1 MIRWHRSWQ
10 AVIRMTQIETHQ
22 SYIYAAAVV
31 TEEVNAP
38 KYVIAQAKAFLSIAN
53 GEDVKYCIN
62 LKILKTIDK
71 LLKLMVMPKGLKAGQ
86 SIYDATIGY
95 QWFFYIA
102 TLCVVYR
109 DNPQRRR
116 YETALLEI
124 ARKNFKT
131 YTIAV
136 LFLLLFFLEPKF
148 SKFYSVAPDGSLSR
162 EVREAIVEI
171 IKASPALR
179 PEEEPERYF
188 KIRLNDITYKPGD
201 SLYIPLNYSN
211 SRLDGRLPSA
221 FLVDE
226 AGALPNPY
234 AIQAMRSGQ
243 LTIRNKLGVIIS
255 TKYPR
260 TQNPFEDEVS
270 YAQKVLNGTIQD
282 ETIFALLY
290 EPDNSKE
297 WMMDDS
303 VLRHANPAAMEVP
316 EIWEDL
322 LKKRARAIEVETE
335 RENFL
340 CKHCNIT
347 YQGLGTECYI
357 AIDDVRACKVAD
369 KLDWTGMSVYLGV
382 DLAITDDNCSV
393 AMVGL
398 DDYENVWGEAIAF
411 VPEDRIEEKN
421 AAEHIDYRRFIEAM
435 KCIACGGRIVDYS
448 VIEDFVFDIEGKYG
462 VTVLGIAY
470 DRANAMSSA
479 QKWERG
485 RENVPGKPDHP
496 GYETVVVRQHS
507 DTLHPATKLLYELI
521 MERRFRYD
529 ENQLLEINFENARCT
544 FDTNKNRYV
553 NKRRSNGKVDMV
565 VALINAVYLL
575 QQNEYLSEQ
584 TDWVVQST

>member
-1 MIRWHRSWQ
+1 MK
-10 AVIRMTQIETHQ
+10 MTRIEDHP
-22 SYIYAAAVV
+22 SYRYAAAVV
-31 TEEVNAP
+31 AGTVEAP
-38 KYVIAQAKAFLSIAN
+38 KYVISQARDFLTVANEEDPEFSIN
-53 GEDVKYCIN
+53 R
-62 LKILKTIDK
+62 KILRKIDK

-86 SIYDATIGY
+86 SIYDASVGY
-95 QWFFYIA
+95 QWLFYVA

-109 DNPQRRR
+109 EDPKRRR
-116 YETALLEI
+116 YETAVLEI

-136 LFLLLFFLEPKF
+136 LFILLFFLEPKF
-148 SKFYSVAPDGSLSR
+148 SKFFSVAPDGSLSR

-188 KIRLNDITYKPGD
+188 KIRLNDITYKPND

-260 TQNPFEDEVS
+260 TQNPFEDEIN
-270 YAQKVLNGTIQD
+270 YAKKVLSGTIQD
-282 ETIFALLY
+282 KTLFALLY
-290 EPDNSKE
+290 EPDNTKD
-297 WMMDDS
+297 WMTDDT
-303 VLRHANPAAMEVP
+303 VLQHANPAAMEVP
-316 EIWEDL
+316 EIWADL
-322 LKKRARAIEVETE
+322 LKKRARAIEVESE

-357 AIDDVRACKVAD
+357 AIDEVRACKVED
-369 KLDWTGMSVYLGV
+369 KLQWEGMSVYLGV
-382 DLAITDDNCSV
+382 DLAMTNDNCAV
-393 AMVGL
+393 AMASV
-398 DDYENVWGEAIAF
+398 DDDENIQADVIAF

-421 AAEHIDYRRFIEAM
+421 AAEHIDYRRFIEAC
-435 KCIACGGRIVDYS
+435 KCVACGGKIVDYG
-448 VIEDFVFDIEGKYG
+448 VIEDFVFDIEEKYG
-462 VTVLGIAY
+462 VTVVGIAY
-470 DRANAMSSA
+470 DRMNAMSSA
-479 QKWERG
+479 QRWERG
-485 RENVPGKPDHP
+485 RENMPGKPDHD
-496 GYETVVVRQHS
+496 GYQTVVVRQHS
-507 DTLHPATKLLYELI
+507 DTLHQPTKLLYEMIL
-521 MERRFRYD
+521 ERRFRYE
-529 ENQLLEINFENARCT
+529 ENLLLEINFENARCT
-544 FDTNKNRYV
+544 FDTNQNRYV
-553 NKRRSNGKVDMV
+553 NKKRSIGKVDMV
-565 VALINAVYLL
+565 VALINAIYLL

>member
-1 MIRWHRSWQ
+1 MIKAH
-10 AVIRMTQIETHQ
+10 H
-22 SYIYAAAVV
+22 SYLYAADVV
-31 TEEVNAP
+31 AGRVAAP
-38 KYVIAQAKAFLSIAN
+38 KYVILQAQEFLRIADGDD
-53 GEDVKYCIN
+53 GEFTIN
-62 LKILKTIDK
+62 IKTLKTIDK

-95 QWFFYIA
+95 QWLFYIA
-102 TLCVVYR
+102 TLCVAYR
-109 DNPQRRR
+109 GDLKRRR

-136 LFLLLFFLEPKF
+136 LFILLFFLEPKF
-148 SKFYSVAPDGSLSR
+148 SKFFSVAPDGTLSR
-162 EVREAIVEI
+162 EVKAAIEEI

-179 PEEEPERYF
+179 PEEEAERYF
-188 KIRLNDITYKPGD
+188 KIRLNDITYKAKD
-201 SLYIPLNYSN
+201 SQYIPLNYSN

-260 TQNPFEDEVS
+260 TQNPFEDETD
-270 YAQKVLNGTIQD
+270 YAKKVLSGTIQD
-282 ETIFALLY
+282 KTLFALLY
-290 EPDNSKE
+290 EPDDTKS
-297 WMMDDS
+297 WMTDDM
-303 VLRHANPAAMEVP
+303 VLKHANPAALEIP

-322 LKKRARAIEVETE
+322 LKKRARAIEVESE

-347 YQGLGTECYI
+347 YQGLGTESYI
-357 AIDDVRACKVAD
+357 AIEDVRACKAD
-369 KLDWTGMSVYLGV
+369 GKLSWEGMTVYLGV
-382 DLAITDDNCSV
+382 DLSMSNDNCSV
-393 AMVGL
+393 AMAGL
-398 DDYENVWGEAIAF
+398 DDEDRIQAEVIAF

-421 AAEHIDYRRFIEAM
+421 AAEHIDYRRFIESA
-435 KCIACGGRIVDYS
+435 KCIACGGKIVDYGA
-448 VIEDFVFDIEGKYG
+448 IEDYVFDIEEKYG
-462 VTVLGIAY
+462 VTVMGIAY
-470 DRANAMSSA
+470 DRYNAMSSA
-479 QKWERG
+479 QRWERG
-485 RENVPGKPDHP
+485 REERNGKLEHD
-496 GYETVVVRQHS
+496 GYPTVVVRQHS
-507 DTLHPATKLLYELI
+507 DTLHPPTKLLYEMIL
-521 MERRFRYD
+521 EQRFRYE

-553 NKRRSNGKVDMV
+553 NKKRSIGKVDMV

-575 QQNEYLSEQ
+575 QQNEYLGDGE
-584 TDWVVQST
+584 DWVCQST

>member
-1 MIRWHRSWQ
+1 MMTRIEEHRSYQ
-10 AVIRMTQIETHQ
+10 
-22 SYIYAAAVV
+22 YAAAVAAGV
-31 TEEVNAP
+31 VAAP
-38 KYVIAQAKAFLSIAN
+38 KYVIAQAREFLMVAR
-53 GEDVKYCIN
+53 GEDPEFCIN
-62 LKILKTIDK
+62 KKTLNKIDK

-95 QWFFYIA
+95 QWLFYIA
-102 TLCVVYR
+102 TMCVVYR
-109 DNPQRRR
+109 ENPQHRR

-136 LFLLLFFLEPKF
+136 LFILLFFLEPKF
-148 SKFYSVAPDGSLSR
+148 SKFFSVAPDGSLSR
-162 EVREAIVEI
+162 EVRSAIEEI
-171 IKASPALR
+171 LKASPALR
-179 PEEEPERYF
+179 PEEEKERYF
-188 KIRLNDITYKPGD
+188 KIRLNNITYKPND
-201 SLYIPLNYSN
+201 SEYIPLNYSN

-226 AGALPNPY
+226 AGALPNNY

-260 TQNPFEDEVS
+260 SQNPFEDEVD
-270 YAQKVLNGTIQD
+270 YAKKVLSSTIQD
-282 ETIFALLY
+282 KTLFALLY
-290 EPDNSKE
+290 EPDNTKD
-297 WMMDDS
+297 WMTDDT
-303 VLRHANPAAMEVP
+303 VLKHANPAAMEIP

-322 LKKRARAIEVETE
+322 LKKRARAIEMESE

-357 AIDDVRACKVAD
+357 AIDDVRACKVED
-369 KLDWTGMSVYLGV
+369 RLDWTGMSVYLGV
-382 DLAITDDNCSV
+382 DLAETDDNCAV

-398 DDYENVWGEAIAF
+398 DDYENIWGDAIAF
-411 VPEDRIEEKN
+411 IPEDRIEEKN

-435 KCIACGGRIVDYS
+435 KCVACGGRIVDYGA
-448 VIEDFVFDIEGKYG
+448 IEDYVFDIEETYG
-462 VTVLGIAY
+462 VTVLGIGY
-470 DRANAMSSA
+470 DLRNAMSSA

-485 RENVPGKPDHP
+485 RENVPGKADHH
-496 GYETVVVRQHS
+496 GYQTVVVRQHS
-507 DTLHPATKLLYELI
+507 DTLHPATKLLYEMIL
-521 MERRFRYD
+521 ERRFRYD

-553 NKRRSNGKVDMV
+553 NKKKSNGKVDMV
-565 VALINAVYLL
+565 VALIIAVYLL

>member
-1 MIRWHRSWQ
+1 MIKSHRSYQ
-10 AVIRMTQIETHQ
+10 
-22 SYIYAAAVV
+22 YAAAVV
-31 TEEVNAP
+31 AGVLVAP
-38 KYVIAQAKAFLSIAN
+38 QYVIAQAREFCKVAKGDDPEF
-53 GEDVKYCIN
+53 CIN
-62 LKILKTIDK
+62 LGTLKTINK

-86 SIYDATIGY
+86 SIYDASVGY
-95 QWFFYIA
+95 QWLFYIA

-109 DNPQRRR
+109 DDEKRRR

-136 LFLLLFFLEPKF
+136 LFLLLFFLDPKF
-148 SKFYSVAPDGSLSR
+148 SKFFSVAPDGTLSR
-162 EVREAIVEI
+162 EVKAAIEEI

-188 KIRLNDITYKPGD
+188 KIRLNDITYKAKD
-201 SLYIPLNYSN
+201 SQYIPLNYSN

-260 TQNPFEDEVS
+260 TQNPFEDEVG
-270 YAQKVLNGTIQD
+270 YAKKVLSGTIQD
-282 ETIFALLY
+282 KTLFALLY
-290 EPDNSKE
+290 EPDNTKD
-297 WMMDDS
+297 WMTDDT
-303 VLRHANPAAMEVP
+303 VLKHANPAAMEIP

-322 LKKRARAIEVETE
+322 LKKRARAIEVEAE

-357 AIDDVRACKVAD
+357 AIDDVRACKAD
-369 KLDWTGMSVYLGV
+369 GKLDWSDMSVYLGV
-382 DLAITDDNCSV
+382 DLSMSNDNCSV
-393 AMVGL
+393 AMAGL
-398 DDYENVWGEAIAF
+398 DDHDRIQAEVIAF

-421 AAEHIDYRRFIEAM
+421 AAEHIDYRLFIEAC
-435 KCIACGGRIVDYS
+435 KCVACGGRIVDYG
-448 VIEDFVFDIEGKYG
+448 VIEDFVFDIEEKYG
-462 VTVLGIAY
+462 VTVVGIAY
-470 DRANAMSSA
+470 DRFNAMSSA
-479 QKWERG
+479 QRWERG
-485 RENVPGKPDHP
+485 REARNGKHEHD
-496 GYETVVVRQHS
+496 GYQTVVVRQHS
-507 DTLHPATKLLYELI
+507 DTLHPPTKLLHEMI
-521 MERRFRYD
+521 TERRFVYE

-544 FDTNKNRYV
+544 FDTNQNRYV
-553 NKRRSNGKVDMV
+553 NKKRSIGKVDMV

-575 QQNEYLSEQ
+575 QQNEYLSDGE
-584 TDWVVQST
+584 DWVCQST